1 MREKILLNKNWL
13 FHLGDVKNEYPTY
26 KGFSYISAKT
36 ERYHIGPASKDYFT
50 TDDSYE
56 DDKAHNGETWECVE
70 LPHDYVI
77 RELPDKKYNC
87 ALGFVPYKNGW
98 YVKKLKLTEADKE
111 KRIVLFFEGVATRST
126 VYCNGCL
133 VKHNFSGYNSFE
145 ADITD
150 VADFDGENTIS
161 VYVNTEEHEGWWYE
175 GGGIYRN
182 VYLIKTEKLAV
193 DLWGI
198 YVVPEHLG
206 GEKWRIKT
214 EVTVRNDS
222 ASEEDYELVC
232 SFFGRDGEKIAEG
245 KTTGRVADKDKSVSL
260 LETTVENPER
270 WSPENPAIYTAKA
283 DVYLRGEL
291 VDSYETKFGFRT
303 FRVDPDKGLFINEKH
318 YKIKGLCG
326 HADCGLLGKA
336 VPDNIH
342 RYKVCMMKE
351 MGANGYRTSHY
362 MQADALMDA
371 LDENGFIVL
380 DETRWFESTEESKE
394 QLKSL
399 VLRDRNRP
407 SVFFWSIGN
416 EEPYH
421 VKEQGHRIAQSL
433 VSFLKKYDSTR
444 PIFTAVSHSPDQSTV
459 YDDCDIVAVNYNWK
473 LYDEVRKRYPNKGVI
488 SSECCATGS
497 TRGWYFE
504 ADENRSF
511 LPAYDR
517 DTNDEFRSRQRT
529 WKFIDEHDW
538 IVGGYQWIAFEHRGE
553 ACWPRV
559 CSQSGAI
566 DLFMQKKDA
575 FYQNVSYWTDGR
587 EAPMVHLLPHW
598 NFEGLEGEPV
608 RVVAY
613 TNAQETELTLNGKS
627 LGRRKVEKYG
637 FGEWYVPYEAGEL
650 KVVAYIDG
658 KPVATDRH
666 VTSGKPYK
674 LALRL
679 DTEDVRAN
687 GKDIALFTCYVLDEF
702 GREVSNAETVVRFVA
717 EGVGKILS
725 TGSDITDHSS
735 LFQPER
741 RMRAGKITVAVKT
754 GERSG
759 CLKLIA
765 MADGLQTA
773 VLKTELQ

>member
-13 FHLGDVKNEYPTY
+13 FHLGDVKSEYPAY

-36 ERYHIGPASKDYFT
+36 ERYHIGPASKDYFA
-50 TDDSYE
+50 TDDSFE
-56 DDKAHNGETWECVE
+56 DDKAHNGERWERVE

-98 YVKKLKLTEADKE
+98 YVKKLKLTKADE
-111 KRIVLFFEGVATRST
+111 GKRIVLFFEGIATRST

-133 VKHNFSGYNSFE
+133 IKHNFSGYNSFE

-150 VADFDGENTIS
+150 VAEFDGENTIS

-182 VYLIKTEKLAV
+182 VYLIKTEKVSV

-198 YVVPEHLG
+198 YIVPEHLG
-206 GEKWRIKT
+206 GEKWKIKT

-222 ASEEDYELVC
+222 ANEEEYELVC
-232 SFFGRDGEKIAEG
+232 SFFGCDGEKIAEG
-245 KTTGRVADKDKSVSL
+245 KTTGRVTDKDKSVSL
-260 LETTVENPER
+260 LEATAENPAR
-270 WSPENPAIYTAKA
+270 WSPDNPAIYTARA
-283 DVYLRGEL
+283 EIYLRGEL

-303 FRVDPDKGLFINEKH
+303 FRIDPDKGLFINEKH

-342 RYKVCMMKE
+342 RYKVRMMKE

-362 MQADALMDA
+362 MQAEGLMDA

-399 VLRDRNRP
+399 ILRDRNRP

-421 VKEQGHRIAQSL
+421 VKDQGHRIAQAL
-433 VSFLKKYDSTR
+433 VSFVKKYDSTR

-459 YDDCDIVAVNYNWK
+459 YDDCDVVAINYNWK

-504 ADENRSF
+504 ADENRAF

-517 DTNDEFRSRQRT
+517 DTNDEFRSRQRS
-529 WKFIDEHDW
+529 WKFIDERDW
-538 IVGGYQWIAFEHRGE
+538 IMGGYQWIAFEHRGE
-553 ACWPRV
+553 ACWPRL

-575 FYQNVSYWTDGR
+575 FYQNLSYWTDGR
-587 EAPMVHLLPHW
+587 EKPMAHLLPHW
-598 NFEGLEGEPV
+598 NFEGMEGEII

-613 TNAQETELTLNGKS
+613 TNAQEAELTLNGKS

-637 FGEWYVPYEAGEL
+637 FGEWLVPYEAGEL
-650 KVVAYIDG
+650 KVVAYVDG
-658 KPVATDRH
+658 KPVATDCQ

-687 GKDIALFTCYVLDEF
+687 GTDVALFTCYVLDEE
-702 GREVSNAETVVRFVA
+702 GREVPNAEATVRFVA
-717 EGVGKILS
+717 EGAGKILS
-725 TGSDITDHSS
+725 TGSDITDHGS
-735 LFQPER
+735 LFNPER
-741 RMRAGKITVAVKT
+741 KMRAGKITVAVKT
-754 GERSG
+754 GERAG
-759 CLKLIA
+759 CLKLVA

-773 VLKTELQ
+773 VLKTELL